1 LSRPVTS
8 IKTHIS
14 TFTAGTVSHMPPEVL
29 KDGILTPAVDVFSFG
44 MLLWELISGEL
55 PFLGEPHPDWV
66 KSVNRA
72 IRDEFRGDNGI
83 DSRRKQTCD
92 PLVLSTNVRRVD

>member
-1 LSRPVTS
+1 MSRPLTQ

-44 MLLWELISGEL
+44 MLLWELMAGEL
-55 PFLGEPHPDWV
+55 PFLGDASFIPVFDLKGCLQV
-66 KSVNRA
+66 
-72 IRDEFRGDNGI
+72 
-83 DSRRKQTCD
+83 
-92 PLVLSTNVRRVD
+92 